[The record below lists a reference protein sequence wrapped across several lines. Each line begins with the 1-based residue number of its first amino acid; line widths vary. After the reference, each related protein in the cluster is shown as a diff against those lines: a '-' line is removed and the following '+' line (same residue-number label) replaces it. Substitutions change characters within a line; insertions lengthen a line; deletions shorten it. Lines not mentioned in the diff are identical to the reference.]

1 MKKIPLEIYGL
12 HYSQSPSG
20 AYALIIGEKDG
31 LRRLPI
37 MIGNAEA
44 QAIALGLENYKTERP
59 LTHDLFHKFALTF
72 GIELIEIIINKFSKG
87 IFYSLLIVKKGNA
100 TFEIDSRTSDA
111 IALALKFKCPMYTYN
126 EILEEAG
133 IFLEESG
140 GETSG
145 ESKNEELP
153 EVEKEDDF
161 PGELTS
167 ENPYITKDILS
178 SYSIEELNEML
189 QSAIQNEEFENASL
203 IRDEIKHRKK

>member
-59 LTHDLFHKFALTF
+59 LTHDLFHRFAVTF
-72 GIELIEIIINKFSKG
+72 GIVLVEVIINKFSKG
-87 IFYSLLIVKKGNA
+87 IFYSLLVVKKGNKIY
-100 TFEIDSRTSDA
+100 EIDSRTSDA
-111 IALALKFKCPMYTYN
+111 IALALKFKCPMFTYN

-133 IFLEESG
+133 IFLEDPAEQSDD
-140 GETSG
+140 
-145 ESKNEELP
+145 ESKNADSDDSEENALSDLNLEEP
-153 EVEKEDDF
+153 LVHEDDLKT
-161 PGELTS
+161 LT
-167 ENPYITKDILS
+167 IT
-178 SYSIEELNEML
+178 ELNEML
-189 QSAIQNEEFENASL
+189 KQAVANEEFEKASV
-203 IRDEIKHRKK
+203 IRDEIKKRANP